1 MSLAL
6 EKTWPYA
13 LSGLVAAIWW
23 LYLDKPFPSNA
34 GDLLG
39 ATGNVSAVLVGFLI
53 TAKAIVLSLTNTPV
67 FTRLAETGYNKV
79 FFNYIYEAE
88 VAGILLLVCS
98 IAGFFAMSD
107 QGLTPTWFQ
116 VAWVSACLLTI
127 SLFFRV
133 VTMIFSFLKQI

>member
-1 MSLAL
+1 MSLTL
-6 EKTWPYA
+6 EKAWPYA
-13 LSGLVAAIWW
+13 VSAAVVALWS
-23 LYLDKPFPSNA
+23 LYLGRPFPSNA

-67 FTRLAETGYNKV
+67 FSRLVQTGYNKV

-107 QGLTPTWFQ
+107 VGATPTWFQ
-116 VAWVSACLLTI
+116 FAWVSACLLTI